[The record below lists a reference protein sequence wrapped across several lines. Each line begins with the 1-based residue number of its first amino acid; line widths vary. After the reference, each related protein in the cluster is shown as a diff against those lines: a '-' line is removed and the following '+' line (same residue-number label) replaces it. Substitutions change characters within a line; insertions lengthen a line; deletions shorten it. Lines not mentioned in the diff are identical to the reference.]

1 MWRDGVEVSEN
12 NQTKSPYPGAN
23 SPVLLLNFLS
33 IGSTYTPL
41 SVLTLLSPAVSTNS
55 GGFMNLLI
63 SSANVSIF
71 TSGTHNKCL
80 KQDFDLLLALL
91 QVVDCVVALLV
102 GVGHDGNPVVTAEH
116 WIVEQV
122 LY

>member
-1 MWRDGVEVSEN
+1 
-12 NQTKSPYPGAN
+12 
-23 SPVLLLNFLS
+23 
-33 IGSTYTPL
+33 
-41 SVLTLLSPAVSTNS
+41 
-55 GGFMNLLI
+55 MNLLI